1 MPWLTACLSLR
12 GNGNPSNGPVPA
24 NGSIG
29 ILSRRLGAGRGW
41 FELWAKTA
49 RGIRSDPPCALVARN
64 CSPGYA
70 FIPRSNNLPSHPDME
85 GRAMDS
91 IIYLVG
97 VVVVIMLVLSF
108 LGLR

>member
-1 MPWLTACLSLR
+1 MGLSGSSRADWVPDVVGLNYGLR
-12 GNGNPSNGPVPA
+12 PLAASA
-24 NGSIG
+24 
-29 ILSRRLGAGRGW
+29 A
-41 FELWAKTA
+41 T
-49 RGIRSDPPCALVARN
+49 PPCALVARN